1 MTSKASLTLSY
12 CLTCD
17 MDTRH
22 MDHCC
27 ISAVGWDLY
36 LKSSGIFLVGMATHT
51 RAMKLRALSI
61 SVNSPSQQK
70 CYYPATSMRGTY
82 SVCHHRMGNFLEFF
96 AIFALGTHTAK
107 NVICKIIIATLCAC
121 VTHQLSAQHLRKFM
135 NYFTNTLQ

>member
-1 MTSKASLTLSY
+1 MTSKATLTPSY

-36 LKSSGIFLVGMATHT
+36 LESSGIFLVGMATHT

-82 SVCHHRMGNFLEFF
+82 SVCTIGWEIFVNFSQYLC
-96 AIFALGTHTAK
+96 LGLILQK
-107 NVICKIIIATLCAC
+107 KVICKIIIATLCEC
-121 VTHQLSAQHLRKFM
+121 VTHQLSAQCL
-135 NYFTNTLQ
+135 